1 MKIIDSREKDIAAEL
16 KRIVNRGETATEEV
30 AAAVKEVVGRVRKE
44 GDPAVIEYTEKF
56 DKVKLTLKDI
66 KVSPD
71 EIKASYDHVE
81 PKKVE
86 ALKLAAQNIRAFH
99 EKQKLTSWVNQ
110 EADGVILGQI
120 ARPIRSVGVYVPGGK
135 ACYPSTVLMNVI
147 PAKVAGVEQLIMCSP
162 ATGGALN
169 PYILVAADIAGVTEI
184 FRIGGAQ
191 AVAAMAYGTAT
202 VPKVDKIVGPGNI
215 YVATAKRQVFGQV
228 DIDMIAGPSE
238 ILVIADHT
246 ANPTFVA
253 SDLLSQAEHDELAS
267 ALLVTTSREFAGKVD
282 AEVERQLA
290 NLARKEIARKALDR
304 FGAIILTASLKEA
317 ADVSNSIAPEHL
329 ELARHQPCEVGRP
342 HVPLGRPLV
351 LLREVRT
358 AHREEGLVPLRVEVD
373 ELHEYVAVAP
383 ADDHPGLAAL
393 DKGQPLGEVRLAF
406 PPAPEVDLETRTIC
420 SSHLISPLN
429 RVSGAVRARAS
440 APHACARLSPR
451 RALRVSAPPS
461 SPRASSPLS
470 SPPASGSAPSATRL
484 CSSSFS
490 AGPPSCFTTPGLSAA
505 SSIT

>member
-1 MKIIDSREKDIAAEL
+1 MRNLNPKSAIRNGKEFYEDHHSREKDIAAEL

-66 KVSPD
+66 RVTPED
-71 EIKASYDHVE
+71 IKASYDHVE

-99 EKQKLTSWVNQ
+99 ERQKLTSWVNQ

-267 ALLVTTSREFAGKVD
+267 ALLVTTSREFAEKVD

-290 NLARKEIARKALDR
+290 NLARKEIARKAIDR
-304 FGAIILTASLKEA
+304 FGAIVLTASLRDA
-317 ADVSNSIAPEHL
+317 AAVSNSIAPEHL
-329 ELARHQPCEVGRP
+329 ELAVEKPFELLALIRNAGAIFLGHYTPESVG
-342 HVPLGRPLV
+342 
-351 LLREVRT
+351 
-358 AHREEGLVPLRVEVD
+358 D
-373 ELHEYVAVAP
+373 YVAGPNHVLP
-383 ADDHPGLAAL
+383 TG
-393 DKGQPLGEVRLAF
+393 G
-406 PPAPEVDLETRTIC
+406 T
-420 SSHLISPLN
+420 
-429 RVSGAVRARAS
+429 ARF
-440 APHACARLSPR
+440 
-451 RALRVSAPPS
+451 
-461 SPRASSPLS
+461 SSPLS
-470 SPPASGSAPSATRL
+470 TESFMKK
-484 CSSSFS
+484 SSLLFY
-490 AGPPSCFTTPGLSAA
+490 TKEGLDKVGEAVMQIA
-505 SSIT
+505 DVEGLETHGNTIKVRMGKK